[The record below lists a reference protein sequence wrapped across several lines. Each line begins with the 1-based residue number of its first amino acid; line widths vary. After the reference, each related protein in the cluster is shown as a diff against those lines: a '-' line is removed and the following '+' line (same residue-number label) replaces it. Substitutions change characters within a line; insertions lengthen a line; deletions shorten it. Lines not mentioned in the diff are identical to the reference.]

1 MFFCKSASRKGVTL
15 IELVMAM
22 VILAVIA
29 IATAVMIGAQIQGMA
44 ESSDLTAA
52 GNAARLEMGKLHNTL
67 YSSIVDGSSVDGFY
81 TVSWIVTETG
91 SGLLARKDITMTVK
105 RAGSS
110 AVLLTIYGSIANNIT
125 YAPAS

>member
-1 MFFCKSASRKGVTL
+1 
-15 IELVMAM
+15 MAM